1 MIELN
6 ISKLKK
12 SFTGSVIFEDITF
25 DLKTRERV
33 GLVGPNG
40 CGKTTILKIVSD
52 LETSDSGVVSFSK
65 GASVGYLDQIPK
77 MDNDVLVIDILKQP
91 FKDLYTLGKVIEDLT
106 NSFSELNEQE
116 LEQSLNKYTRLEE
129 EYDNL
134 GGYLIETTINK
145 VTSGLKI
152 DGSMRQMIFNQ
163 LSGGEKTRVMLA
175 KILLEQPTI
184 LLLDEPSN
192 HLDLE
197 SIEWLESYLKD
208 YDGAVLVVSHDRYF
222 LDNVCNKI
230 IELNRSK
237 ASIYHGNYSYYV
249 IEKERRF
256 LLELK
261 VYLNQEKQIKKMEDQ
276 IKRYRIWGVMRDS
289 DKMFRRAK
297 ELEKR
302 LEKIERF
309 DKPKAQDSNLKI
321 KNIQSSRSGKR
332 VLEIKNLSK
341 SFDDKTI
348 LSNISMQLFYQDN
361 LGILG
366 PNGSGKTTLIKMIL
380 EDYKRKEP
388 IFNFGS
394 KVKVGYLPQ
403 EIIFLDENLSMLDY
417 FTKEHS
423 ISQVEARRALA
434 SASFIRDDVFKK
446 IKTLS
451 GGEKSKLILCSLTYE
466 DVNLMI
472 LDEPTNHLDIDS
484 REVLEELLMEFNG
497 TILFVSHD
505 RYFIKKIGNRIAE
518 INEFKLD
525 FYEGDYEYYKI
536 HKLDK
541 IKTVKQKKD
550 KRIKVK
556 KDKPINIE
564 ELITPIENRL
574 EELEILIK
582 EHSFDYEKLNEFYLE
597 KEELE
602 LKYLSLLEE

>member
-6 ISKLKK
+6 ISKLQK
-12 SFTGSVIFEDITF
+12 SFTGEIIFTDITF
-25 DLKTRERV
+25 DIKTKERV

-40 CGKTTILKIVSD
+40 CGKTTLLKIISER
-52 LETSDSGVVSFSK
+52 ETKDNGVVSFRK
-65 GASVGYLDQIPK
+65 GASVGYLDQIPRIA
-77 MDNDVLVIDILKQP
+77 DDISVEDILNTP
-91 FKDLYTLGKVIEDLT
+91 FDSLNRLAKTIEILT
-106 NSFSELNEQE
+106 TSFDSMNEGE
-116 LEQSLNKYTRLEE
+116 LEIALARYTKLEE
-129 EYDNL
+129 EYDKQ

-145 VTSGLKI
+145 VATGLKI
-152 DGSMRQMIFNQ
+152 ADGMRKMIFNN

-175 KILLEQPTI
+175 KILLEKPTI

-197 SIEWLESYLKD
+197 SIEWLESYLRD
-208 YDGAVLVVSHDRYF
+208 YDGSVLVVSHDRYF

-230 IELNRSK
+230 IELNKYK
-237 ASIYHGNYSYYV
+237 ASIYNGNYSYYV

-261 VYLNQEKQIKKMEDQ
+261 AYLNQEKQIKKMEEQ

-289 DKMFRRAK
+289 DKMFKRAK

-309 DKPKAQDSNLKI
+309 DKPKQQDSKLKI

-332 VLEIKNLSK
+332 VLEINGLSK
-341 SFDDKTI
+341 MFGDKII
-348 LSNISMQLFYQDN
+348 LDKLSMEVFFQDR

-380 EDYKRKEP
+380 DDYKNEEQM
-388 IFNFGS
+388 FHFGS

-403 EIIFLDENLSMLDY
+403 EVVFPNEDMSLLEY
-417 FTKEHS
+417 FRNTHG
-423 ISQVEARRALA
+423 ISDIEARRALA
-434 SASFIRDDVFKK
+434 TASFIRDDVFKK

-451 GGEKSKLILCSLTYE
+451 GGEKSKLVLCSLTFE

-484 REVLEELLMEFNG
+484 REVLEELLVEFKG
-497 TILFVSHD
+497 TIIFVSHD

-518 INEFKLD
+518 INNLKLD
-525 FYEGDYEYYKI
+525 FYEGDYEYYKE
-536 HKLDK
+536 HKIEITK
-541 IKTVKQKKD
+541 EVKNK
-550 KRIKVK
+550 KVK
-556 KDKPINIE
+556 RQKSKPEKVVDIE
-564 ELITPIENRL
+564 ELLKPIEERL
-574 EELEILIK
+574 HQLETEII
-582 EHSFDYEKLNEFYLE
+582 ENAFDYEKLHTLYEE

-602 LKYLSLLEE
+602 IEYLSLIED